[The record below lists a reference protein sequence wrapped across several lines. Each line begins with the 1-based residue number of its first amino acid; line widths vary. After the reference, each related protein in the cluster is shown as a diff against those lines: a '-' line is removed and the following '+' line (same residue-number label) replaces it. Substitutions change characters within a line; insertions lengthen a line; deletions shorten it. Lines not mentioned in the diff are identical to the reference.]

1 MMKLLNDTKKDEKLM
16 RAQYWNRYGSPT
28 FSMVR
33 GLFGKWQDLR
43 SCWRNY
49 EKFQIRRDPKITTN
63 YNQVGDRFN
72 PSKGIKRGKNTEGS
86 EILDGE
92 EMEGKVEEDKE
103 VDVIELL
110 EALKSI
116 ETILI

>member
-1 MMKLLNDTKKDEKLM
+1 MGH
-16 RAQYWNRYGSPT
+16 QHSPWIW
-28 FSMVR
+28 

-43 SCWRNY
+43 SSWRNY

-63 YNQVGDRFN
+63 YNQVDYRFN

-110 EALKSI
+110 EALQSI

>member
-1 MMKLLNDTKKDEKLM
+1 
-16 RAQYWNRYGSPT
+16 
-28 FSMVR
+28 MVR

-92 EMEGKVEEDKE
+92 EMEEDKE